1 MSAKDDI
8 LANLRASLAC
18 SQKSVPEQPHR
29 DYRLEGEYEPGS
41 PEVIDE
47 FADAL
52 VDYKAK
58 VWRVKASGIADAIDE
73 ALEGCG
79 SAVVPAGLDAEWRQA
94 ASRSGRQ
101 VAVDAPESV
110 LSHYELDGT
119 DAVVT
124 GSRVAISGTGSILL
138 DGTPD
143 QGRRALTLIPD
154 THVVVVFASVVQP
167 TTPQA
172 LAIIGEHPTR
182 PITWIAGPSAT
193 SDIELV
199 RVDGVHGPRN
209 LNVIIVEDR

>member
-1 MSAKDDI
+1 MSAKTDI
-8 LANLRASLAC
+8 LANVRASLER
-18 SQKSVPEQPHR
+18 SQQGPAELPHR
-29 DYRLEGEYEPGS
+29 DYRCEGEHAPGS
-41 PEVIDE
+41 QPVIDE

-52 VDYKAK
+52 RDYKAK
-58 VWRVKASGIADAIDE
+58 VTIVPRAEIPRAIAEYLAP
-73 ALEGCG
+73 LT
-79 SAVVPAGLDAEWRQA
+79 SVVVPTGLDPEWIEA
-94 ASRSGRQ
+94 ARGDGRE
-101 VAVDAPESV
+101 VTIDDPDHPTPHLTLNEI
-110 LSHYELDGT
+110 

-124 GSRVAISGTGSILL
+124 ASRVAVSGTGSIGL

-154 THVVVVFASVVQP
+154 THVVVVEAATVQP

-172 LAIIGEHPTR
+172 IAILGEHPTR

-209 LNVIIVEDR
+209 LLVVIATD